1 MILKNQK
8 TKFES
13 ESDVEATSGEE
24 NDEGHVDNVTNLAT
38 FLVRTSSRF
47 GRNINLNKKY
57 IA

>member
-47 GRNINLNKKY
+47 GRNIKPNKKY

>member
-13 ESDVEATSGEE
+13 ESDVEATFGEE

-47 GRNINLNKKY
+47 GRNIKLNKKY